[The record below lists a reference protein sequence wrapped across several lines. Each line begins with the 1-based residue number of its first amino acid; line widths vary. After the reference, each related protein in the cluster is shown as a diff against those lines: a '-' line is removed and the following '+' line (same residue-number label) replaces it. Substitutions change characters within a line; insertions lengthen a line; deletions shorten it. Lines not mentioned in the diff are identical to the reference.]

1 MGWRGAG
8 GNGAA
13 SIGWYLFAGGMLMVL
28 GGVGEVC
35 LLHTS
40 NMIRKTNAKQWILGN
55 TFPFVVF
62 TSFGAFWLGYGATL
76 MPEYN
81 AIAAYKDANVQGSTG
96 AESVGFNVGIG
107 KLYGATGCSRK

>member
-13 SIGWYLFAGGMLMVL
+13 SIGWYMFAGGMLMVL
-28 GGVGEVC
+28 GGVGEVS
-35 LLHTS
+35 LSHTAS
-40 NMIRKTNAKQWILGN
+40 LVCIANTTQWILGN

-62 TSFGAFWLGYGATL
+62 VSFGAFWLGYGATL
-76 MPEYN
+76 QPMYN
-81 AIAAYKDANVQGSTG
+81 SIAAYKTAGDANSTG

-107 KLYGATGCSRK
+107 RSLTCKEES